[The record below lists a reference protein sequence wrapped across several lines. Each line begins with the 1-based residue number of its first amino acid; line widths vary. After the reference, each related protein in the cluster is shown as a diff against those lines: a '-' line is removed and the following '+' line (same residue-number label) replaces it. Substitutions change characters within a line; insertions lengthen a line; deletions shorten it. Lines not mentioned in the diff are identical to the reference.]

1 MLITTNMWHPAGDA
15 RQYEAAGSR
24 TAFSARWNSHT
35 EYSFHTQGTISD
47 ALQRMLDVLT
57 NEQKVRWIN
66 SFTPAA

>member
-1 MLITTNMWHPAGDA
+1 MLITTNMWHPAGNA

-24 TAFSARWNSHT
+24 AAFSERWNSHT
-35 EYSFHTQGTISD
+35 EYSFHNQRTISD

-57 NEQKVRWIN
+57 DEQKVPWIN